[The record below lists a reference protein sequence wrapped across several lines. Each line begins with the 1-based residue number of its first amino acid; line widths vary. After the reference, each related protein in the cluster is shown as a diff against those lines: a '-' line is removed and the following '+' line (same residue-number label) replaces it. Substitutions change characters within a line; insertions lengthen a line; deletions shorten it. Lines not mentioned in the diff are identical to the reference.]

1 METTLDNLTLL
12 EKFTLFRKLPLEIRR
27 KIWRHSTEGRIVTIE
42 DASTWVTINGA
53 REWVYRVKA
62 VYNLPS
68 ILSTCR
74 ESRNEAKKMYHWT
87 FGHRL
92 PHPIPFSFCIDTLLI
107 DGPDGACTFNTF
119 VDPPEVKD
127 KFLAHHELLLMHA
140 NLQTLIIAGD
150 DMYLYTSE
158 DVAGFYN
165 LRLLVLPWKTD
176 DNDNQ
181 LRAWMQG
188 IWQRKL
194 MEAKV
199 ELTAKLE
206 LKQAALKAAAEKER
220 ARLEAEMVHMSEEE
234 REEALRKANTKKHV
248 MAIEEGLELQRLRKT
263 KTEVMFTN
271 GLGVEAWLGEGVEV
285 RFQLSDSSD
294 EMGADILQ
302 ITKATAKTFYI
313 SKTSMA

>member
-1 METTLDNLTLL
+1 MEASLERMTLL
-12 EKFTLFRKLPLEIRR
+12 DKFTIFCKLPLEIRR
-27 KIWRHSTEGRIVTIE
+27 KIWRHATEGRIVTIK
-42 DASTWVTINGA
+42 DASNWVTMNGA
-53 REWVYRVKA
+53 KTWIYRVKA
-62 VYNLPS
+62 VYTLPA
-68 ILSTCR
+68 ILSVCR

-87 FGHRL
+87 FGYRL
-92 PHPIPFSFCIDTLLI
+92 PRRIPFSFCIDTLLI

-119 VDPPEVKD
+119 VDPLDVKD
-127 KFLAHHELLLMHA
+127 NFLAHQELLLMHA

-176 DNDNQ
+176 GNDNQ

-194 MEAKV
+194 TEAKV

-206 LKQAALKAAAEKER
+206 LKQAALEAAAERER
-220 ARLEAEMVHMSEEE
+220 ARLETEMADMSEEE
-234 REEALRKANTKKHV
+234 IKQVLRNADTKKHV
-248 MAIEEGLELQRLRKT
+248 LAIEEGLELQRLRKT

-271 GLGVEAWLGEGVEV
+271 GLGVEAWLGEGVE
-285 RFQLSDSSD
+285 
-294 EMGADILQ
+294 
-302 ITKATAKTFYI
+302 ITKATVMTFKNSQP
-313 SKTSMA
+313 SKR

>member
-1 METTLDNLTLL
+1 MDYTFEFLTLL
-12 EKFTLFRKLPLEIRR
+12 DKFTLFRKLPLEIRR
-27 KIWRHSTEGRIVTIE
+27 KIWRNSTEGRIVTVK
-42 DASTWVTINGA
+42 DASTWATVNGA
-53 REWVYRVKA
+53 QEWVYRVRA
-62 VYNLPS
+62 VYTLPA
-68 ILSTCR
+68 ILSVCR

-127 KFLAHHELLLMHA
+127 QFLAHQELMLMHA
-140 NLQTLIIAGD
+140 NLQTLIVAGD

-165 LRLLVLPWKTD
+165 LRLLVLPWKTAG
-176 DNDNQ
+176 NDNQ

-188 IWQRKL
+188 VWQRKL

-199 ELTAKLE
+199 ELTAKLQ
-206 LKQAALKAAAEKER
+206 LKQAAILAAAEEAR
-220 ARLEAEMVHMSEEE
+220 ARLAAELEDMDEDE
-234 REEALRKANTKKHV
+234 REETFRKADTDKHI
-248 MAIEEGLELQRLRKT
+248 MAIEEGIVLQRLRKT

-271 GLGVEAWLGEGVEV
+271 GLGVEAWLGEGIEV
-285 RFQLSDSSD
+285 RMLTIL
-294 EMGADILQ
+294 GASYWD
-302 ITKATAKTFYI
+302 FC
-313 SKTSMA
+313 